1 MSLGNSSH
9 GWPLWRRQITVL
21 ARQEIGRSLF
31 SKRSLPVYLLALMP
45 IGVAAMRAIFL
56 PESQRSHPAHTTS
69 EFAQIFHFFIL
80 RFIVFFSAAVLFVK
94 LFRGEILERSLH
106 YHLLAPVRREVLTVG
121 KYVGGLISSSVLLGS
136 MTLAT
141 LVLFY
146 LPHGAG
152 GLGHLASAA
161 GLREVFAY
169 LAITVLAC
177 AAYGALFL
185 LAGLFFKNPMVPA
198 VLFLGWEVLT
208 PLLPGFLKVLS
219 VVHYLG
225 SLEPVP
231 ISQGPFALMA
241 QPVPGWLAFGA
252 LLVIAAGLVAVAAR
266 VTRKLE
272 ITYATE

>member
-1 MSLGNSSH
+1 MSSGNAH

-21 ARQEIGRSLF
+21 AQQEIGRSLF
-31 SKRSLPVYLLALMP
+31 SKRSLPIYLLAAMP
-45 IGVAAMRAIFL
+45 IAVAAMRALFL
-56 PESQRSHPAHTTS
+56 PESKAAHPTHTTS
-69 EFAQIFHFFIL
+69 EFAQVFHFFIL
-80 RFIVFFSAAVLFVK
+80 RFIIFFSNALLFVK

-121 KYVGGLISSSVLLGS
+121 KYIGGLVSATLLLAG
-136 MTLAT
+136 MVLAT
-141 LVLFY
+141 LFLFY

-152 GLGHLASAA
+152 GLEHLASAA

-169 LAITVLAC
+169 LMITGLAC

-198 VLFLGWEVLT
+198 GLFLGWEILT
-208 PLLPGFLKVLS
+208 PFLPGFLKALS

-241 QPVPGWLAFGA
+241 QPVPGWLAVGA
-252 LLVIAAGLVAVAAR
+252 LLLISAGLVSIAAR
-266 VTRKLE
+266 TARTLE

>member
-1 MSLGNSSH
+1 MTHPVSS
-9 GWPLWRRQITVL
+9 GRVLWQRQATML

-31 SKRSLPVYLLALMP
+31 SRRSLAVYALAAMP
-45 IGVAAMRAIFL
+45 IGLALLRALFL
-56 PESQRSHPAHTTS
+56 PESQRLHTGHTTT
-69 EFAQIFHFFIL
+69 ELAQIFHFFFL
-80 RFIVFFSAAVLFVK
+80 RFVVFFSTAVLFVK
-94 LFRGEILERSLH
+94 LYRGEILERSLH

-121 KYVGGLISSSVLLGS
+121 KYLGGLISSVLMLGV
-136 MTLAT
+136 TLIAT
-141 LVLFY
+141 TILFY

-152 GLGHLASAA
+152 GFAHLGSGA

-169 LAITVLAC
+169 LAITALAC
-177 AAYGALFL
+177 AAYGGLFL

-198 VLFLGWEVLT
+198 VVFLGWEVAT
-208 PLLPGFLKVLS
+208 PFLPGFLKMLS

-241 QPVPGWLAFGA
+241 QPVPGWLAVLA
-252 LLVIAAGLVAVAAR
+252 LLLIAAGLIVLAAWKAR
-266 VTRKLE
+266 RLE

>member
-1 MSLGNSSH
+1 MSGNNTH

-21 ARQEIGRSLF
+21 ARQEIGRSLL
-31 SKRSLPVYLLALMP
+31 SKRSLAVYLLALMP
-45 IGVAAMRAIFL
+45 IGLAALRALFL
-56 PESQRSHPAHTTS
+56 PESQLSHPAHTTS

-80 RFIVFFSAAVLFVK
+80 RFIVFFATALLFVK

-121 KYVGGLISSSVLLGS
+121 KYVGGLVSSSLILG
-136 MTLAT
+136 AT
-141 LVLFY
+141 VVVTIALFY
-146 LPHGAG
+146 LPHGSAG
-152 GLGHLASAA
+152 LSHLVSAA
-161 GLREVFAY
+161 GLRETFAY
-169 LAITVLAC
+169 LLITVLAC

-208 PLLPGFLKVLS
+208 PFLPGFLKMLS

-241 QPVPGWLAFGA
+241 QPVPGWLAIGA
-252 LLVIAAGLVAVAAR
+252 LVLISAGLLTVAAR
-266 VTRKLE
+266 TTRTLE
-272 ITYATE
+272 ITYSTE